1 MELKQNQCFSYCGKV
16 YICKAGNSGCKTD
29 TYQCPFCNAI
39 NQCDLPSQYGDCC
52 GICRKDNTDC
62 HIELLGYT
70 DTFTARRLK
79 WFYRYRKVQLTGNF
93 NMILDSFA
101 AAKKASLN
109 MKQYLIVQK
118 YYTELSLIAQSIEL
132 YKSDDITYLAK

>member
-1 MELKQNQCFSYCGKV
+1 M
-16 YICKAGNSGCKTD
+16 
-29 TYQCPFCNAI
+29 
-39 NQCDLPSQYGDCC
+39 PSQYGDCC

-109 MKQYLIVQK
+109 MKQYLFVQK

>member
-1 MELKQNQCFSYCGKV
+1 MFSYCGKV

-29 TYQCPFCNAI
+29 TYQCTFCNAI

-52 GICRKDNTDC
+52 GICRKNNTDC

-93 NMILDSFA
+93 NMILDSFCCSKESKLEHEA
-101 AAKKASLN
+101 VFDCTKVLH
-109 MKQYLIVQK
+109 
-118 YYTELSLIAQSIEL
+118 
-132 YKSDDITYLAK
+132 